1 MFYSKLSTE
10 VGKKNYFLRHIV
22 NQTYNFLSV
31 GVETRRADSE
41 FISIWLKDD
50 SKFVFDRYE

>member
-22 NQTYNFLSV
+22 NQTNNFLSV
-31 GVETRRADSE
+31 SVETRRADAD

-50 SKFVFDRYE
+50 SKYVANRYE